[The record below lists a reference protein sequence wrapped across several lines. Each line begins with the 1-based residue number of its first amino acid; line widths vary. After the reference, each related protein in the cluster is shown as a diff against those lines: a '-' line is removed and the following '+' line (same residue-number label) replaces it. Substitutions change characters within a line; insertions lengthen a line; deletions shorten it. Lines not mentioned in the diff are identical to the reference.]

1 MEDSALDFP
10 SVRGFLGE
18 FPSAM
23 RDGRKKYKDH
33 QRWSVDDRRMVSGQ
47 PKDGRLMV
55 GRAPKVGVSVIRLG
69 GLTVEL
75 VERGPACALPGVT

>member
-10 SVRGFLGE
+10 SVREFLGE

-23 RDGRKKYKDH
+23 RGGRKKSKDH
-33 QRWSVDDRRMVSGQ
+33 RGTVSGQ
-47 PKDGRLMV
+47 PKDGQLMV
-55 GRAPKVGVSVIRLG
+55 GCKPKVGVSVIRLG
-69 GLTVEL
+69 ALTVER